1 MSAPQTSVATRSTEG
16 TVAPKEALKLRLD
29 LNLEVE
35 IAIQAK
41 VNGDITLSLLNCGFV
56 NNLPEPPLQTLK
68 TIQSSDDFVSQLL
81 RGTRPLLDD
90 DHALLDAEIAKLKQ
104 LRSLYDAQLEEIQ
117 SRRRSVLKGLE
128 YRRSTYPL
136 SVVSPGIFSSK
147 SSISFAT
154 LGGGILKRTASQEYI
169 TIVWIYPGPFG
180 ILGSECQGGPPFSK
194 HASEVLQTYLERTGE
209 HPLNLRAAY
218 YDDNGTAD
226 NKEIISLI
234 IQSCSRWK
242 NVYLCTHPRYLR
254 SISHLPFLQ
263 TINLYTIDDDSDYRL
278 DTFLNSPQL
287 WRATILS
294 QGTVRLL
301 PTITHYSGYIDCE
314 EDLHLLSHLPKLRT
328 CYPRLRGPS
337 VKFRFQAPV
346 VMAELR
352 HLYVDVADTLNVL
365 TAPLLV
371 SLTISESTSQ
381 GSAYINSFL
390 CRSGCHLES
399 LSYSMWM
406 PMLGSVPPTLIGD
419 MLSLEACYTI
429 SRLKLELGE
438 EFDQV
443 AEVLTSS
450 SVLPNLRHLIPCL
463 TTPAQEWYLIRD
475 MLRSR
480 RDVGLI
486 KSIELQFKGD
496 GRERWDKYDRA
507 VAEIRELGIIWR
519 CRSKSGTRRVKNTRL
534 YFPTPSLNETDFM
547 YVLRCWAASSYVVRA
562 SVYATQVFI
571 STLRLIE

>member
-1 MSAPQTSVATRSTEG
+1 MSCLTCS
-16 TVAPKEALKLRLD
+16 
-29 LNLEVE
+29 
-35 IAIQAK
+35 
-41 VNGDITLSLLNCGFV
+41 NCGFV

-104 LRSLYDAQLEEIQ
+104 LRSLYDAQLEKIQ

-128 YRRSTYPL
+128 NRRSIYAPIRRLPREILIEIFHLVCDSWRRDPKENRFARIYNDSLDLSEPL
-136 SVVSPGIFSSK
+136 WVLGRVCGLWRDTLHISPVSWARNVK
-147 SSISFAT
+147 VA
-154 LGGGILKRTASQEYI
+154 
-169 TIVWIYPGPFG
+169 
-180 ILGSECQGGPPFSK
+180 PPFSR

-209 HPLNLRAAY
+209 HPLNLRAVY

-234 IQSCSRWK
+234 IQSCYRWK
-242 NVYLCTHPRYLR
+242 NVYLCTHPHYLR

-263 TINLYTIDDDSDYRL
+263 TINLYIIDDDPDYRL

-294 QGTVRLL
+294 QGTVRLP

-314 EDLHLLSHLPKLRT
+314 EDLHVLSHLPRLRT
-328 CYPRLRGPS
+328 CYLRLRGPS
-337 VKFRFQAPV
+337 VKFRFQASV
-346 VMAELR
+346 VMAELC

-390 CRSGCHLES
+390 RRSGCHLES

-419 MLSLEACYTI
+419 MLSLKACYTI
-429 SRLKLELGE
+429 SHLKLELSE

-450 SVLPNLRHLIPCL
+450 SVLPNLRHLILCL
-463 TTPAQEWYLIRD
+463 TTPAQEWYLMRD
-475 MLRSR
+475 ILRSR

-507 VAEIRELGIIWR
+507 VAEMRELNGDNLEMQIKDW
-519 CRSKSGTRRVKNTRL
+519 N
-534 YFPTPSLNETDFM
+534 PPSQEH
-547 YVLRCWAASSYVVRA
+547 SSIFSYTV
-562 SVYATQVFI
+562 
-571 STLRLIE
+571 IE